1 MAVRW
6 SDHWGSVFSNLAKR
20 LGKQKAITAIA
31 RRLLVVIWHV
41 LTKREVDRHADP
53 RAVARSIMTW
63 CSYHQLARSNGLRRV
78 EFVKQRL
85 KVIGILD
92 QVPSF
97 RANGRTHYLTVNP

>member
-1 MAVRW
+1 MAIWW
-6 SDHWGSVFSNLAKR
+6 SDHWKSVFSNLAKL

-41 LTKREVDRHADP
+41 LTKREVDRLADP
-53 RAVARSIMTW
+53 CVVARSIMTW
-63 CSYHQLARSNGLRRV
+63 CSYNKLARSDGLRRV

-85 KVIGILD
+85 KVIGILN

-97 RANGRTHYLTVNP
+97 RANGRTHFLINNP